1 MSNTRDACAE
11 IRWVRRCLRSSLSHQ
26 TPVAVTSSG
35 HAGRSEDKGL
45 PASRHATSAF
55 ASHRLH
61 SCDPKIHLLHLSSSF
76 RMVVRTS
83 SVIGLYHGDMKKKT
97 RRLRDVELKL
107 SVTQAPTP
115 NSLGFTWTP
124 DTPLRHNGTGQR
136 SESATKTVNAMS

>member
-83 SVIGLYHGDMKKKT
+83 SVIGLYHGDMKKKNET
-97 RRLRDVELKL
+97 SERCGVEVVGDPSADAKL
-107 SVTQAPTP
+107 AWFHMDS
-115 NSLGFTWTP
+115 
-124 DTPLRHNGTGQR
+124 
-136 SESATKTVNAMS
+136 